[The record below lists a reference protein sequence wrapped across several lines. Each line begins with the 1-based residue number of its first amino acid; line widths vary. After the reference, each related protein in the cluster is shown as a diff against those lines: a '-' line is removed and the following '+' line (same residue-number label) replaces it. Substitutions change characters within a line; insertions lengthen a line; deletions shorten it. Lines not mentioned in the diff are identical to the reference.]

1 MNASAKKSRILVV
14 EDEAIVAADITDRLK
29 SLGYDVIGPVDNG
42 VAAIEKSVELRPDLV
57 LMDIMLKGE
66 MTGTEA
72 ASQIRTELHIP
83 VIYLTAN
90 SNEATFAKARDT
102 EPFGFILKPFEET
115 VLKGNIEIALY
126 KHKMEREREI
136 LIGQLHEALAKVK
149 TLSGLIPICPWCKSV
164 RTDKGYWQEVEHYVR
179 EHSDA
184 TVASNVCPSCQ
195 VKIVVKDP
203 PQPPAA

>member
-1 MNASAKKSRILVV
+1 MNAPATKSRILVV
-14 EDEAIVAADITDRLK
+14 EDEAIVAADIKDRLVA
-29 SLGYDVIGPVDNG
+29 LGYEVIGPVDNG
-42 VAAIEKSVELRPDLV
+42 IEAIEKAVELRPDLV

-66 MTGTEA
+66 LMGTDA

-126 KHKMEREREI
+126 KHRMEREREI

-149 TLSGLIPICPWCKSV
+149 TLTGLIPICPWCKNV
-164 RTDKGYWQEVEHYVR
+164 RSDKGFWQGVEQYVR
-179 EHSDA
+179 DHSDA
-184 TVASNVCPSCQ
+184 TVSSAICPGCQ
-195 VKIVVKDP
+195 VKIVVKSPAP
-203 PQPPAA
+203 PEA